1 MQGKSFRLH
10 LFIWSVGGSPTST
23 QPENLYFPKTT
34 PSKRNLFSTTKDY
47 HAKRHST
54 QSRTR
59 T

>member
-23 QPENLYFPKTT
+23 QPENLFFQKTT

-54 QSRTR
+54 QSRT
-59 T
+59 